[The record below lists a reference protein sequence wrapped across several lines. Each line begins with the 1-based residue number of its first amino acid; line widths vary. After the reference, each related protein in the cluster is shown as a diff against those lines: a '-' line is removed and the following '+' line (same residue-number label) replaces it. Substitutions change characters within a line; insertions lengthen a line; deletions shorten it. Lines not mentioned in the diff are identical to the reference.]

1 MESSSR
7 ADRGHRPPNLFYSL
21 CLSMGSILLSLIML
35 VGTTMAWFTDSAS
48 SGSYTI
54 TAGNLSAGKSVLY
67 DADNNGSRQAADSID
82 WKALPTQ
89 DDADNALFAGTYLPG
104 DVKTVYLRL
113 HNEGTL
119 PTRYRISLQLLSD
132 PNDASKKLLYGCKV
146 LHTQD
151 ARQSFVSLPL
161 DEKANPGSYDAT
173 DSLDLH
179 SEKNYNAQSTTCV
192 VELPNDSE
200 TQYVALSIFRPAGD
214 AVSAAAEGEAPSVQ
228 VRLTV
233 IASQYDPSSASAVPL
248 AWDGTTAT
256 ATDAFEK
263 QTGEDGESSY
273 YPIDTPEDLAGVGA
287 LLAKLQ
293 AAGTTECTLRL
304 MNDIDLNDQP
314 WMPIDTTIAVTLNG
328 DGHTIYNLNAVSTGE
343 TPLEYAGLWG
353 RIDNLTVNSLH
364 FVGGKAAGSAAAG
377 MLAGAAGN
385 ANLTAVYAENITVY
399 GPAATSDALVG
410 QTVTA
415 LTRTDCTAT
424 NYSVQAAE

>member
-21 CLSMGSILLSLIML
+21 CLSMGSILLSLVML

-67 DADNNGSRQAADSID
+67 DADNNGSRQAADSIE

-89 DDADNALFAGTYLPG
+89 DETDNALFAGTYLPG

-132 PNDASKKLLYGCKV
+132 TNEVSKKLIYGCKI
-146 LHTQD
+146 LHTQQE
-151 ARQSFVSLPL
+151 RQDFMALSAE
-161 DEKANPGSYDAT
+161 EKAKQSNYDTT

-179 SEKNYNAQSTTCV
+179 SEKNYSAQSTTCV
-192 VELPNDSE
+192 VELPNDTE
-200 TQYVALSIFRPAGD
+200 TQFAALSIFRPAGD
-214 AVSAAAEGEAPSVQ
+214 TVTAAAEGEAPSVQ

-233 IASQYDPSSASAVPL
+233 IASQYDPSTTSAVPL

-256 ATDAFEK
+256 AADAFEM
-263 QTGEDGESSY
+263 QTGEDESGY
-273 YPIDTPEDLAGVGA
+273 YPINTPEDLAGVGA
-287 LLAKLQ
+287 LLQKLEETHT
-293 AAGTTECTLRL
+293 AECTLRL

-314 WMPIDTTIAVTLNG
+314 WTPIDTTVAVTLNG
-328 DGHTIYNLNAVSTGE
+328 DGHTIYNLNAASAGE
-343 TPLEYAGLWG
+343 APLEYAGLFG

-364 FVGGKAAGSAAAG
+364 FAGGKAAGSAAAG
-377 MLAGAAGN
+377 MLAGAAGS